1 RRKPDIPVP
10 YLYVDMGVAVL
21 CASFMSFGVKRRWFA
36 LGAALQLAVATYAAH
51 VGGHVHYGD
60 WLKVRA
66 SPAPPSP
73 RRGGPGVAV
82 AVTVTPQVRM
92 YSRTI
97 AIIGGFLILAS
108 GAGEL
113 YRQKPRSRSL
123 QSTGQVFLGIYLICQ
138 AYSLQHSTEDR
149 LAYLDHLLGGELALQ
164 LLFLLYGLLALAFL
178 SGYYV
183 RAAAQVLAVL
193 LPLAILL
200 IDGNL
205 GYWHALRRVEFWNQ
219 MKLIGQ
225 NVGIFGAVVILATD
239 G

>member
-1 RRKPDIPVP
+1 MGTGATALRPHRPGAQPCRQRPQCPV
-10 YLYVDMGVAVL
+10 V
-21 CASFMSFGVKRRWFA
+21 
-36 LGAALQLAVATYAAH
+36 
-51 VGGHVHYGD
+51 
-60 WLKVRA
+60 
-66 SPAPPSP
+66 PPVVP
-73 RRGGPGVAV
+73 
-82 AVTVTPQVRM
+82 
-92 YSRTI
+92 
-97 AIIGGFLILAS
+97 
-108 GAGEL
+108 
-113 YRQKPRSRSL
+113 
-123 QSTGQVFLGIYLICQ
+123 Q

-183 RAAAQVLAVL
+183 RTAAQVLAVL